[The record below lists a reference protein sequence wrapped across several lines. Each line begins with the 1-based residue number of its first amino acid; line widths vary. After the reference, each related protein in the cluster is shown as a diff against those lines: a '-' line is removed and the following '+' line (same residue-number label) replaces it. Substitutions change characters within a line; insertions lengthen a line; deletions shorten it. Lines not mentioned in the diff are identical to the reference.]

1 MNANEPD
8 KNVGVAGS
16 RDQAH
21 HFDNQQVGN
30 LSSEKTSAT
39 GSNGSQDSPQY
50 LHIKKPQDSASLF
63 FGPDSPE
70 LIP

>member
-1 MNANEPD
+1 MISKRERNGRSHAPGMNANEPD

-16 RDQAH
+16 KDQAH

-39 GSNGSQDSPQY
+39 GSNGS
-50 LHIKKPQDSASLF
+50 
-63 FGPDSPE
+63 
-70 LIP
+70 